1 MRVRRRSAA
10 CVFVGCCVLAAWS
23 DAAQSERRRQRS
35 PGQAA
40 GSPAIPLSAQ
50 PTAPPPIQSSTSPV
64 SSSTPE
70 MSSATWTWKDGTGQT
85 RSRADLE
92 TILSQHKQWLTS
104 KKKQGTRANLAGA
117 DLSGADLTSANL
129 RDADLSNVKLNGA
142 VLEKTDLDDA
152 DLMNADLSNSDLQYA
167 KLRHADLYGAK
178 LIEAQLGLKAIPIAG
193 PGRERVKRAS
203 SQPPEALLDAI
214 KAGTAIPE
222 AVRAGADLGHA
233 DLRGTDL
240 TNAWFR
246 DADLDLVIYEP
257 TADPNISGIAK
268 AKHLDLATYVDDP
281 EALVRLREEFSEAG
295 FGGAENKITYAV
307 NRKETAEDARVLRWF
322 RRIAFDWTCQ
332 YGMNP
337 SRPLKIIGFVWLAMT
352 VFYFACMHLRGPSG
366 IYVEAEREVRGEDR
380 NWRFQVLLPHLREQ
394 GAQRKGI
401 RKPGRRLR
409 WEWRLTRAAMYFSL
423 ISAFNI
429 GYQELNIGAWLKML
443 TKREYNLTAVGWART
458 AAGVQSLLSVYML
471 ALWVL
476 TFFGH
481 PFE

>member
-1 MRVRRRSAA
+1 MKVPRRSAA
-10 CVFVGCCVLAAWS
+10 CAFVGCCVLAAWS
-23 DAAQSERRRQRS
+23 AAAQSERRRERS

-40 GSPAIPLSAQ
+40 GSPSIPPSAE
-50 PTAPPPIQSSTSPV
+50 PVAPPIQSSTSPA

-70 MSSATWTWKDGTGQT
+70 TGSAIWTWKDGSGQT

-92 TILSQHKQWLTS
+92 TILSEHQQWLTS
-104 KKKQGTRANLAGA
+104 KKKQGTRANLSGA

-129 RDADLSNVKLNGA
+129 REAELSNVKLNGA
-142 VLEKTDLDDA
+142 VLEKADLDDA

-167 KLRHADLYGAK
+167 ELRHADLYGAK
-178 LIEAQLGLKAIPIAG
+178 LVEAQLGLKAIPIAG
-193 PGRERVKRAS
+193 PAKERVKRAS
-203 SQPPEALLDAI
+203 SQLPDALLDAI
-214 KAGTAIPE
+214 KAGRAIPE
-222 AVRAGADLGHA
+222 AARAGADLGHA
-233 DLRGTDL
+233 DLRGADL

-246 DADLDLVIYEP
+246 DADLDLAIYEP
-257 TADPNISGIAK
+257 IADPNTSGIAK
-268 AKHLDLATYVDDP
+268 ARHLDLATYVDDP
-281 EALVRLREEFSEAG
+281 EALVRLRKEFSETG

-307 NRKETAEDARVLRWF
+307 NRKETADDARVLRWF
-322 RRIAFDWTCQ
+322 RRVAFDWTCQ
-332 YGMNP
+332 YGMNA
-337 SRPLKIIGFVWLAMT
+337 SRPLKIIGLVWLAMS
-352 VFYFACMHLRGPSG
+352 VFYFTCMHLRGPSG
-366 IYVEAEREVRGEDR
+366 IYVEAGREVRGEDQ
-380 NWRFQVLLPHLREQ
+380 NWRFQVLLPHLIDQ
-394 GAQRKGI
+394 GAQPKGI

-443 TKREYNLTAVGWART
+443 TKREYNLTAAGWART